1 MDTSPPG
8 WMPDGSRHTYPG
20 WRQRKAVTLCKL
32 HQKRGGN
39 CNVQQYRLAI
49 HQAVLASHGHD
60 H

>member
-1 MDTSPPG
+1 
-8 WMPDGSRHTYPG
+8 MPDGSRHTYPG